1 MHVLQN
7 YDELWQKCATR
18 LQVVRRQRH
27 STAKIYHCLMIY
39 FCMGVLTFRFALG
52 IFLYR
57 IFLIECI
64 VVLHRKGR
72 IRLNTQ
78 EEILLGNKEH
88 VQ

>member
-1 MHVLQN
+1 MQVLQK
-7 YDELWQKCATR
+7 YDELWQQCATR
-18 LQVVRRQRH
+18 LQVVSRQRH
-27 STAKIYHCLMIY
+27 STAKMYHCLMIY

-64 VVLHRKGR
+64 VVMHRKGR

-78 EEILLGNKEH
+78 EEILIDKKER

>member
-1 MHVLQN
+1 
-7 YDELWQKCATR
+7 
-18 LQVVRRQRH
+18 
-27 STAKIYHCLMIY
+27 MIY